1 MIYAFHI
8 STKSALFPSFNKG
21 SKEIKEAGEGRRE
34 ERREEEKKRARKAS
48 GLKRKKCN
56 TLNQPDNLYGKF
68 HCIYKI
74 VLRINEWV

>member
-8 STKSALFPSFNKG
+8 STKSALFPTFNKG
-21 SKEIKEAGEGRRE
+21 SKEIKEIGEGGRE
-34 ERREEEKKRARKAS
+34 RGRNKSKKGIWIEKKKY
-48 GLKRKKCN
+48 N
-56 TLNQPDNLYGKF
+56 TLSQPDNLYGKF

>member
-1 MIYAFHI
+1 MLSTFPQSPHCFYH
-8 STKSALFPSFNKG
+8 STKVARKLRKQEREGGRKGAKKEEKG
-21 SKEIKEAGEGRRE
+21 S
-34 ERREEEKKRARKAS
+34 RKAS

-56 TLNQPDNLYGKF
+56 TLSQPVNLYGKF

>member
-8 STKSALFPSFNKG
+8 PTKSALFLSFNKG
-21 SKEIKEAGEGRRE
+21 SKEIKEAGEGGRE
-34 ERREEEKKRARKAS
+34 EGKKRARKAS

-56 TLNQPDNLYGKF
+56 TLSQPVNLYGKF